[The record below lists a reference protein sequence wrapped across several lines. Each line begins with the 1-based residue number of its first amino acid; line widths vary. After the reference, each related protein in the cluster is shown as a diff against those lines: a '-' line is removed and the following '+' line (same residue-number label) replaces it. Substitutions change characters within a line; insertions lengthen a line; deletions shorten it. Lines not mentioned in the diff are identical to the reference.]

1 MCQIKSIRE
10 PHTYSFNLSYFP
22 FSLFPCLQID
32 INSSSKMIF
41 QTSAHEREEK
51 LKYSL
56 HGLRTRMWTTENWR
70 FGWKNRVMSWS
81 SIQSHDKWKK
91 EEIRQR
97 PSELRPWRIWG
108 NKLSTEKKKKL
119 NENSDARAV
128 IYHTNSY
135 NILNKQTNER
145 PTQKSNCLCTMLCC
159 ICV

>member
-41 QTSAHEREEK
+41 QTSAHEREK

-56 HGLRTRMWTTENWR
+56 HGLRKRMWVSENWK

-81 SIQSHDKWKK
+81 SIQSHDKWKRK
-91 EEIRQR
+91 
-97 PSELRPWRIWG
+97 SDKGLRSCVNGGSDAI
-108 NKLSTEKKKKL
+108 NYYQQIQL
-119 NENSDARAV
+119 NENSDERAV
-128 IYHTNSY
+128 IYHTN
-135 NILNKQTNER
+135 TNYQLLQY
-145 PTQKSNCLCTMLCC
+145 PK
-159 ICV
+159 